1 MKYNPLIRDAVERN
15 IEILKKEQPS
25 SPQFIRATAIVEAYR
40 HEEVIAMH
48 DESVA
53 VQREAIAVQERNTRI
68 QKWLLI
74 FTVILCF
81 FTLVMLYFI
90 VNQVH

>member
-1 MKYNPLIRDAVERN
+1 MKYNPLIRDAVKSN
-15 IEILKKEQPS
+15 IEVLEKEQSGTPR
-25 SPQFIRATAIVEAYR
+25 FTRATAIVEAYR

-48 DESVA
+48 DENVA

-68 QKWLLI
+68 QKWLLV
-74 FTVILCF
+74 FTVALFF